1 MKINKN
7 LPERKHNGV
16 LQIPLSEKSKKKN
29 QKEITK
35 EVLPTSCDK
44 HGYFITRISLVDYNC
59 FCQLE

>member
-29 QKEITK
+29 QKEK
-35 EVLPTSCDK
+35 KSKRNYEGGSS
-44 HGYFITRISLVDYNC
+44 YFL
-59 FCQLE
+59 